1 MSASATIERLAR
13 LPADQR
19 RVALAGLGE
28 EELAALEYAWPIW
41 ARPEQLPPPRGIDG
55 NPDWRT
61 WLILTGRG
69 WGKTRTSAECVRS
82 RVEQG
87 RAVSI
92 GLIGPTAD
100 TLRRDQVRAIVDCS
114 PSWNKPTHEAS
125 QRRLV
130 WPRGAIAYCLSS
142 EEPDRIRGLNLD
154 LAWGDELT
162 SWANADE
169 CWSNLQLALRVS
181 GPRGDTPHAVISTT
195 PKRQRLLRE
204 IVNDPGTVVT
214 RGSTFSNAAHL
225 DAATLRFLTAKYG
238 GTTLGRQ
245 ELEGDLLD
253 DLEGALWHRSMLDE
267 NRVGAAPEMK
277 RVVVAIDPA
286 GSSGA
291 QSDETGIIAVGLAR
305 DDHGYVLADA
315 SGRHTPEKWAR
326 AAVDLLASLRGDCLV
341 CERNFGGDMALAT
354 IRAVAPRV
362 RVKMVTASRG
372 KAVRAEPIVA
382 FYEQRRVHHV
392 GTLPGLE
399 DQLCGWDP
407 SGNERSPDRLDALVW
422 GLTELMGGPQPLS
435 PEELQRIQKR
445 LVGWMDR

>member
-1 MSASATIERLAR
+1 MSAISTVAARLAA
-13 LPADQR
+13 LPEDKR
-19 RVALAGLGE
+19 RAALAGLGE
-28 EELAALEYAWPIW
+28 EELAALEYSWPFW
-41 ARPEQLPPPRGIDG
+41 ARPEQLPPPRGVDG

-69 WGKTRTSAECVRS
+69 WGKTRTSAESTRA
-82 RVEQG
+82 RVEDG
-87 RAVSI
+87 RAMSI

-114 PSWNKPTHEAS
+114 PPWCKPTHEAS

-130 WPRGAIAYCLSS
+130 WPNGAIAYCLSS

-169 CWSNLQLALRVS
+169 CWSNLQLALRVP
-181 GPRGDTPHAVISTT
+181 GPKGDTPHAVISTT

-204 IVNDPGTVVT
+204 IVSDAGTVVT
-214 RGSTFSNAAHL
+214 RGSTFSNAANL
-225 DAATLRFLTAKYG
+225 DGETLRFLTQKYG

-253 DLEGALWHRSMLDE
+253 DLDGALWHRAMLDE
-267 NRVGAAPEMK
+267 SRVAAAPELK
-277 RVVVAIDPA
+277 RIVVAIDPA

-291 QSDETGIIAVGLAR
+291 NSDETGIIAVGLGR

-326 AAVDLLASLRGDCLV
+326 QAVNLLASLRGDCLV
-341 CERNFGGDMALAT
+341 CESNFGGQMVEAT
-354 IRAVAPRV
+354 IRAVAPFA
-362 RVKMVTASRG
+362 RVKMVHASRG

-392 GTLPGLE
+392 GHLPGLE

-407 SGNERSPDRLDALVW
+407 NGNERSPDRLDALVW
-422 GLTELMGGPQPLS
+422 GLTELMAGPRSATVSPL
-435 PEELQRIQKR
+435 RI
-445 LVGWMDR
+445 